1 LIKMLKFER
10 DQKIFEIGGIHI
22 GGQPGELATVLIGTI
37 FYEGHKIVEDAERG
51 IFDKGKTEELIK
63 RQEELS
69 GKTGNPHMIDIVG
82 STPAAIQK
90 YIEFVANVTD
100 APIFIDSTFTD
111 VKLAGVKYAAEIG
124 LLDRTVYNSLTYHV
138 NTEEIEALKD
148 VGVKSTVIL
157 GYNPKNVR
165 PIGRIELL
173 RGSSSRE
180 GLLKTAE
187 EAGIKNILVDT
198 AVLDVPSI
206 GWAAEAVYLVKNEF
220 GLPSGG
226 GPSNAVLEWKRI
238 NELGNNAKNVCMANA
253 AVAMQQAGANFIL
266 YGPIGKADAIFPA
279 VAMTDA
285 ITAYTARLGGTKPK
299 MKEHPLYKIF

>member
-1 LIKMLKFER
+1 MLRFER
-10 DQKIFEIGGIHI
+10 EQKIFEIGGIHI

-37 FYEGHKIVEDAERG
+37 FYDGHKIVEDAERG
-51 IFDKGKTEELIK
+51 IFDKEKAMELIK

-69 GKTGNPHMIDIVG
+69 EKTGNPHMIDVVG
-82 STPAAIQK
+82 STPAAIQR
-90 YIEFVANVTD
+90 YVEFVANATN

-111 VKLAGVKYAAEIG
+111 VKLAGVKYSAEIG
-124 LLDRTVYNSLTYHV
+124 LLDRIVYNSLTYHV
-138 NTEEIEALKD
+138 NDEEIETLKNI
-148 VGVKSTVIL
+148 GVKSTVIL

-165 PIGRIELL
+165 PAGRIELL
-173 RGSSSRE
+173 RGSSSKE
-180 GLLKTAE
+180 GILQIADD
-187 EAGIKNILVDT
+187 AGIKNILIDT

-238 NELGNNAKNVCMANA
+238 NELGNQAKNVCMANA
-253 AVAMQQAGANFIL
+253 AVAIQQAGANFIL

-285 ITAYTARLGGTKPK
+285 IIAYTIRLSGAKPK
-299 MKEHPLYKIF
+299 TKEHPLYKIF